1 MTLYPGVT
9 ETRIMLVER
18 GIQVMNVEVVGD
30 AYAIASNYLRKTGAI
45 PDTFATDE
53 RLIEIIVQMFQRGE
67 YNKIRLANKAIVKFE
82 AETFIAWPL
91 PEKIMEAAIDRI
103 MHTYDLLLNR
113 TSAASAEAR
122 AKVTDYVKTLFEAG
136 EKDTH
141 RLTVCGLT
149 YLRQLDGSTDSV
161 KAGFTGM

>member
-1 MTLYPGVT
+1 
-9 ETRIMLVER
+9 
-18 GIQVMNVEVVGD
+18 
-30 AYAIASNYLRKTGAI
+30 
-45 PDTFATDE
+45 
-53 RLIEIIVQMFQRGE
+53 
-67 YNKIRLANKAIVKFE
+67 
-82 AETFIAWPL
+82 
-91 PEKIMEAAIDRI
+91 MEAAIDRI

-113 TSAASAEAR
+113 TSAASVEAR

-161 KAGFTGM
+161 KAGYTGM